1 MNYTIAIPRNNQYD
15 ILNGL
20 AATLSLIPGINVIYW
35 IPEQKPIF
43 DLLDETRPQILF
55 CTSQMLTPIF
65 IKAIQEYNVDVI
77 VLGPTSLD
85 INNIKLVILPYQ
97 LPEKIINNAVESLE
111 YQSYIWKRAANV
123 AQYKNCKYNEVYA
136 SDILYISDIDIANKP
151 YIYNILLDIIGE
163 QKYKVKICG
172 TFRMPLNEY
181 IGVPNL
187 QEICTLMGSAK
198 IVLDFDNTTI
208 YDCAIG
214 RAFCLSNI
222 QQDICPYYANNTNDL
237 LKQIEHFIEDDKHRN
252 HYIKRAYKLVQN
264 ETYLNRIYDI
274 FKQIN
279 NEDISQKIME
289 YQTNINGTL

>member
-1 MNYTIAIPRNNQYD
+1 MNYTIAIPRNSQYD
-15 ILNGL
+15 IFNGL

-43 DLLDETRPQILF
+43 DLLDETHPQILF

-65 IKAIQEYNVDVI
+65 IKAVQEYNIDVI
-77 VLGPTSLD
+77 VVGPTFLD

-97 LPEKIINNAVESLE
+97 LPEKIINNAVESLA
-111 YQSYIWKRAANV
+111 YQSYIWTRSANV
-123 AQYKNCKYNEVYA
+123 AQYKNCKYNELYS
-136 SDILYISDIDIANKP
+136 SDILYISDTDITQKS
-151 YIYNILLDIIGE
+151 YISNILLKIIGQ

-172 TFRMPLNEY
+172 TFRIPVNEY

-187 QEICTLMGSAK
+187 QEICALMGSAK
-198 IVLDFDNTTI
+198 IVLDFDNNTI

-214 RAFCLSNI
+214 QVFCLSNVK
-222 QQDICPYYANNTNDL
+222 QDICPYYTNDVL
-237 LKQIEHFIEDDKHRN
+237 EQIEHFIADDKHRN
-252 HYIKRAYKLVQN
+252 HYIKKAYKLVQN
-264 ETYLNRIYDI
+264 ETCLNRAYDI

-289 YQTNINGTL
+289 YQDNHQ